1 MLRNTLDR
9 IGHGAR
15 RAGSEGLD
23 ALEQLRERRGTTGE
37 SQSSQLAGFATGQ
50 SEFLTDRV
58 GAGAPRGVE
67 PALPAHD
74 RVHGRL
80 AQARVEVRCRL
91 PTFPA
96 WPTHRLISYHAD
108 ATSYG
113 EPGPPPLDRIR
124 AGDADGPSRAPAGG
138 DGRLDKNRTR
148 PVIMARLPGRG
159 WRLMLDLEALLH
171 PAPSEPP
178 SGPNLQYTTE
188 FSNLERAAAGR
199 PERQVGGLVVAAEPP
214 EWRAVVQASCP
225 LLTASKDIRVA
236 ITLARALIEVDGFG
250 GLADGLTLVRRL
262 VAQYWD
268 TFHPQLDAEDAN
280 DPTSRVNAMGALTH
294 RDMIQAIRG
303 APLITSKTFGSV
315 TLRAIDAASAR
326 PTPAKAAA
334 AGPDGKAAP
343 ESASAPTLTTIE
355 AAFQQVQEGVL
366 ADASATLHRCS
377 QEVRMLAEAW
387 AERLPS
393 SGPDFTELR
402 KVIYQAE
409 QAIKTRL
416 DPRQAEE
423 ANRPAAEGPAAAADA
438 APTMPRGEVRSRDDV
453 LRAIDAICAY
463 YAKAEPSSPVPL
475 LLQRSRRLVT
485 MSFTDILKEMLPEAI
500 PNLQKISGKTDG

>member
-1 MLRNTLDR
+1 
-9 IGHGAR
+9 
-15 RAGSEGLD
+15 
-23 ALEQLRERRGTTGE
+23 
-37 SQSSQLAGFATGQ
+37 
-50 SEFLTDRV
+50 
-58 GAGAPRGVE
+58 
-67 PALPAHD
+67 
-74 RVHGRL
+74 
-80 AQARVEVRCRL
+80 
-91 PTFPA
+91 
-96 WPTHRLISYHAD
+96 
-108 ATSYG
+108 
-113 EPGPPPLDRIR
+113 
-124 AGDADGPSRAPAGG
+124 
-138 DGRLDKNRTR
+138 
-148 PVIMARLPGRG
+148 
-159 WRLMLDLEALLH
+159 MLDLEALLH
-171 PAPSEPP
+171 PAPSAPP

-188 FSNLERAAAGR
+188 FSNLERVAAGR

-214 EWRAVVQASCP
+214 EWRAVVQASSA
-225 LLTASKDIRVA
+225 LLTASKDLRVA

-294 RDMIQAIRG
+294 RDMILAIRG
-303 APLITSKTFGSV
+303 ASLITSKTFGSV

-326 PTPAKAAA
+326 PTPAKAPA

-355 AAFQQVQEGVL
+355 AAFQQVPEGVL
-366 ADASATLHRCS
+366 VEASATLHRCS

-402 KVIYQAE
+402 RVIYQAE
-409 QAIKTRL
+409 QAIQTRL
-416 DPRQAEE
+416 DPRQSAE
-423 ANRPAAEGPAAAADA
+423 ANRPTQAAAEGPAAAANR
-438 APTMPRGEVRSRDDV
+438 APTMPRGEVRTRDDV
-453 LRAIDAICAY
+453 LCAIDAICAY